1 MHTNLVKTALFYSI
15 VTIYLGLRRRIRA
28 FFFIYYIKKCQQ
40 GGFFFHLL
48 LKELQV
54 FLSFIVSR
62 TDIAPYITEF
72 NKQSK
77 SSIIEVDTNGMV
89 KIQKK

>member
-1 MHTNLVKTALFYSI
+1 MVKGQ
-15 VTIYLGLRRRIRA
+15 VTIKLEDYHALLDAKIQTLGLQE
-28 FFFIYYIKKCQQ
+28 KSD
-40 GGFFFHLL
+40 LL

>member
-1 MHTNLVKTALFYSI
+1 MVKGQ
-15 VTIYLGLRRRIRA
+15 VTINLEDYHALLDAKIQTLGLQE
-28 FFFIYYIKKCQQ
+28 KSD
-40 GGFFFHLL
+40 LL

-62 TDIAPYITEF
+62 TDIAPYLTEF

-77 SSIIEVDTNGMV
+77 TSVIEINTNGTV
-89 KIQKK
+89 KIIKK

>member
-1 MHTNLVKTALFYSI
+1 MVKGQ
-15 VTIYLGLRRRIRA
+15 VTINLEDYHGLLDAKIRTLGLQE
-28 FFFIYYIKKCQQ
+28 KSD
-40 GGFFFHLL
+40 LL

>member
-1 MHTNLVKTALFYSI
+1 LQEKSD
-15 VTIYLGLRRRIRA
+15 
-28 FFFIYYIKKCQQ
+28 
-40 GGFFFHLL
+40 LL

-62 TDIAPYITEF
+62 TDIAPHITEF

>member
-1 MHTNLVKTALFYSI
+1 VVKGQ
-15 VTIYLGLRRRIRA
+15 VTINLEDYHALLDAKIQTLGLQE
-28 FFFIYYIKKCQQ
+28 KSD
-40 GGFFFHLL
+40 LL